1 MKKLSSNT
9 EEDGTESITVKMS
22 SDQRFQDELSSV
34 SDVSEDDDEIEL
46 IPNSHESSPR
56 SSWKQLSQTLI
67 GGLKTC

>member
-56 SSWKQLSQTLI
+56 FIMEATESDSHWRS
-67 GGLKTC
+67 